1 MNEVEQK
8 KILVGRIISHLN
20 PVSAGAAN
28 ELIQQPLPDLAK
40 ILAKLADTK
49 EQENVEEETLRV
61 REAQAERASD
71 GAWGPTLCRVTLNGK
86 HLADTESN
94 RAMLESPPPALYL
107 SGQSLLRAFCQV
119 GYALVG

>member
-8 KILVGRIISHLN
+8 KILVGRIIFHLN

-94 RAMLESPPPALYL
+94 RAMLESPLWL
-107 SGQSLLRAFCQV
+107 FVSGQSLLRALCQV
-119 GYALVG
+119 GHALVG